1 MSDLNQALPEE
12 VTEPELNPNT
22 NAPPPDWTSTFLDED
37 EDIEIGDIGTPP
49 EGEPA
54 GPKEDEVEALKLQ
67 LKEQQERLQA
77 LQVQKAAEQAIQ
89 PMMEQ
94 LGQQLQPKQQQPVQQ
109 PGESD
114 DEFRKRLDENYLET
128 GITSAMDEYFARR
141 LRPEVQRLLQ
151 NNLYTSRRL
160 AMLDPEKGP
169 LYQKYQREVEERIA
183 QLPPQSKLYNP
194 EVYDEAIAQV
204 AAKHGDEIINERL
217 QQALETEREK
227 IKAELMEELG
237 SAAPKR
243 RPVHSATPAQQA
255 PPVARTAGRKM
266 SLEQLK
272 VKFPQHAQEAAA
284 RGIPAHQYFRI
295 LAKKGML
302 K

>member
-12 VTEPELNPNT
+12 VAEPEVNPNT

-37 EDIEIGDIGTPP
+37 EDIEIGDVIGLPPETPAGTPN
-49 EGEPA
+49 
-54 GPKEDEVEALKLQ
+54 DEVATLQAQ

-77 LQVQKAAEQAIQ
+77 LQIENTARNAIQ
-89 PMMEQ
+89 PVVEQ
-94 LGQQLQPKQQQPVQQ
+94 LSQLQPKQPVQAVQQ

-114 DEFRKRLDENYLET
+114 DAFRKRIDESYLET
-128 GITSAMDEYFARR
+128 GLVSSMDEYFARR

-169 LYQKYQREVEERIA
+169 LYKKYQREVEDHIA
-183 QLPPQSKLYNP
+183 QLPPQDKLYNP
-194 EVYDEAIAQV
+194 EVYDNAVAAV
-204 AAKHGDEIINERL
+204 AAKHGDEIIDERV
-217 QQALETEREK
+217 QRALEAEREK
-227 IKAELMEELG
+227 IKEELLKEMG
-237 SAAPKR
+237 HTAPG
-243 RPVHSATPAQQA
+243 RPVHNATPTQQA
-255 PPVARTAGRKM
+255 PPAARTSGRKI

-272 VKFPQHAQEAAA
+272 MKYPEHVQAAAA
-284 RGIPAHQYFRI
+284 RGIPTHVYFRT